1 MTAPISEDLTLDEL
15 QIVLNNLYLYGV
27 DQFDI
32 AFRDK
37 HENKIYIS
45 AELPEGYVVL
55 DLSRIHNKFFNK
67 SVQQNVLIKSGILK
81 LPFVDKIKEAIKFED
96 IESFR
101 PIALAF
107 DTNIFYLR
115 LVTQHILRT
124 HPLNKYDPTK
134 LLMFY
139 SHYVGHE
146 IQRKLDNLKINIK
159 RSKKP
164 DAKFNIQRDMAI
176 SIIAAIELNELI
188 HKRKCIQRVAFEID
202 ESRRDMISI
211 RRSEKGTDVYDNLII
226 ESYKDLMKYRHYR
239 VIFLTAD
246 QNNANA
252 ARLAGLDTIFIDQND
267 VSMKETFKISFSEF
281 QQFLY
286 VLTYTVLD
294 LKISL
299 IPVGS
304 TLELITPKAAVTFSE
319 PKIRAILKSN
329 HKDLVESTKK
339 DLETY
344 RNVTGVLKK

>member
-1 MTAPISEDLTLDEL
+1 
-15 QIVLNNLYLYGV
+15 
-27 DQFDI
+27 
-32 AFRDK
+32 
-37 HENKIYIS
+37 
-45 AELPEGYVVL
+45 
-55 DLSRIHNKFFNK
+55 
-67 SVQQNVLIKSGILK
+67 
-81 LPFVDKIKEAIKFED
+81 
-96 IESFR
+96 
-101 PIALAF
+101 
-107 DTNIFYLR
+107 
-115 LVTQHILRT
+115 
-124 HPLNKYDPTK
+124 
-134 LLMFY
+134 MFY
-139 SHYVGHE
+139 SHYVGDE
-146 IQRKLDNLKINIK
+146 LQYKLDVLKRNI
-159 RSKKP
+159 RQSKKS
-164 DAKFNIQRDMAI
+164 DAKFNMRIDMAK
-176 SIIAAIELNELI
+176 SIIATIELNELI
-188 HKRKCIQRVAFEID
+188 HKRKCIQRVAIEID
-202 ESRRDMISI
+202 KSRRDMIST
-211 RRSEKGTDVYDNLII
+211 RRSDKRTDVYDNLII

-319 PKIRAILKSN
+319 PKIRVNLKSG
-329 HKDLVESTKK
+329 HRGIVESTKK